1 MQCRHRLTAT
11 ELSPLLRVGK
21 SISIERF
28 DGIRGGG
35 FTGEL
40 GMQAEVS
47 PEGPYELDPYAD
59 LRPALRPEH
68 ATLAPAEIILTLGRQ
83 PAVLALHRMLAAP
96 ESQQAVL
103 AVMLGHAGRRSIR
116 VSGSTV
122 PIPVLL
128 QGVRASADEVAEQLG
143 TEPAG
148 RERFSEEN
156 ADRVPLAG
164 ETIFTEPGK
173 KCRCHTARWTARLG
187 WEFRSLLRGRRRNV
201 STASTSSVDFPNTGV
216 TIDQLGTEQRT
227 ILGRIAAE
235 IASGTGADDPSW
247 RCWWWVTPTPRCGNR
262 WPSVPHS
269 NNPSVSNGRRT
280 PCNLIMREARRLAG
294 SAGAPF
300 IGGLQTRSIGVG
312 STQRLVISPHTEIER
327 RLNRRVEV
335 MLAHCALPPNLAPW
349 TWRDAATRGRS
360 Y

>member
-1 MQCRHRLTAT
+1 MSSPPDRNEIMHRSYASESPFLLSAST
-11 ELSPLLRVGK
+11 ES
-21 SISIERF
+21 E
-28 DGIRGGG
+28 GGG

-122 PIPVLL
+122 PIPVYLRVL
-128 QGVRASADEVAEQLG
+128 SRLCHEVAEQLG

-164 ETIFTEPGK
+164 ETIFTEPEQEMPVSYRALDSTTG
-173 KCRCHTARWTARLG
+173 LG
-187 WEFRSLLRGRRRNV
+187 VPLPVAGEAPQCVNSKHIISG
-201 STASTSSVDFPNTGV
+201 FPEYGV

-235 IASGTGADDPSW
+235 IASGTGADNPIVAVLVVGHTDTALRKPLAERAAFEQSI
-247 RCWWWVTPTPRCGNR
+247 
-262 WPSVPHS
+262 SVQRAA
-269 NNPSVSNGRRT
+269 NAL
-280 PCNLIMREARRLAG
+280 NLIMREARQLAG
-294 SAGAPF
+294 SAAH
-300 IGGLQTRSIGVG
+300 LS
-312 STQRLVISPHTEIER
+312 LVD
-327 RLNRRVEV
+327 
-335 MLAHCALPPNLAPW
+335 CK
-349 TWRDAATRGRS
+349 RDP
-360 Y
+360 